1 MSYCSGD
8 PLLVHSHYVALVRGW
23 SEALSCQQLILTS
36 RVTTKVKKNVLLCSQ
51 DINEQLVYITVQ
63 WTGIT

>member
-1 MSYCSGD
+1 MA
-8 PLLVHSHYVALVRGW
+8 VVREW
-23 SEALSCQQLILTS
+23 SEALSTQQLISAS

-51 DINEQLVYITVQ
+51 DPSKQLVYITVQ